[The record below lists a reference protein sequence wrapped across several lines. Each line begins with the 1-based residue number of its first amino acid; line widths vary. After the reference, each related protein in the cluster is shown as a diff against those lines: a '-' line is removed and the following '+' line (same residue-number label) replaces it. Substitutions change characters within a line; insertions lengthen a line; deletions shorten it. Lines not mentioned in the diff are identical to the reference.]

1 MRHDARGCYDGGVS
15 KRAYTV
21 RLPEHEAEDLE
32 AVAQVEGLSVAE
44 EIRQAINERVT
55 QRRADKAFQRRL
67 REAMEQNRRALER
80 LAE

>member
-1 MRHDARGCYDGGVS
+1 MS

-21 RLPEHEAEDLE
+21 RLHEDQAEDLE
-32 AVAQVEGLSVAE
+32 AVAQVDGLSVAE
-44 EIRQAINERVT
+44 EIREAITERVA
-55 QRRADKAFQRRL
+55 QRRADKAFQSRL